1 MPWGAERPRRR
12 CICKAGTYMEGPQV
26 KLWNKNFILIII
38 INFLVFLNHLMIL
51 STFPFYIE
59 YLGGSEAVAGFA
71 AALFSIIAVICRPFI
86 GWMLDNGKRKIIL
99 IVGLCGMALMP
110 VGYLVL
116 ATLFLAF
123 VCRMVHGAS
132 LAFSNTSTST
142 FATDIIPKPRFAE
155 GMGMFGLATALA
167 TAVAPALGLA
177 LMDSMG
183 FPTLFLCA
191 TGSVVI
197 ALILF
202 LMLKTPKV
210 EVQKKPLRLK
220 GLIDKDAVPASATAL
235 VFMLTYGALEN
246 FTAKFAAEQNLP
258 SGGIYFAVMAAAL
271 LATRLLAGK
280 VTDQYGERV
289 FAYSCNG
296 AMLAAFLLMGLCPNI
311 VTYLFSAVLAG
322 FGFGGL
328 EPALQ
333 SMAVA
338 IAPPE
343 RRGSANSTFLCAYDI
358 GIGVGGGI
366 AGVLI
371 SALGYR
377 QMFIIMPLFNV
388 ISVVIY
394 VLWGQNHPSSFTYRK
409 KHRTAVKQQK
419 RVYAPLPP
427 GMHSFYV
434 SLGQLPRW
442 D

>member
-1 MPWGAERPRRR
+1 MQSQ
-12 CICKAGTYMEGPQV
+12 QV
-26 KLWNKNFILIII
+26 KLWNKDFILIIV
-38 INFLVFLNHLMIL
+38 INFLVFMNHLMIL

-71 AALFSIIAVICRPFI
+71 AALFSIIAVVFRPFI

-99 IVGLCGMALMP
+99 IIGLCGMALMP
-110 VGYLVL
+110 IGYLVF
-116 ATLFLAF
+116 ATLYLAF
-123 VCRMVHGAS
+123 VCRMLHGAS

-142 FATDIIPKPRFAE
+142 IATDIIPKPRFAE

-177 LMDSMG
+177 LMDYMG
-183 FPTLFLCA
+183 FTMLFLFTA
-191 TGSVVI
+191 VSIVI

-202 LMLKTPKV
+202 LMMKVPKV
-210 EVQKKPLRLK
+210 EVEKKPLNLK

-258 SGGIYFAVMAAAL
+258 SGGIFFAVMAVAL
-271 LATRLLAGK
+271 LLTRLLAGK
-280 VTDQYGERV
+280 VTDRHGESF
-289 FAYSCNG
+289 FAYSCNA
-296 AMLAAFLLMGLCPNI
+296 AMLIAFLLMGLFPNV
-311 VTYLFSAVLAG
+311 VTYLLAAVLAG

-371 SALGYR
+371 SSFGYS
-377 QMFIIMPLFNV
+377 QMFVIMTVFN
-388 ISVVIY
+388 ILSVVIY
-394 VLWGQNHPSSFTYRK
+394 VLWGRNHPSSFTYRR
-409 KHRTAVKQQK
+409 KHH
-419 RVYAPLPP
+419 LN
-427 GMHSFYV
+427 
-434 SLGQLPRW
+434 
-442 D
+442 

>member
-1 MPWGAERPRRR
+1 MQSQ
-12 CICKAGTYMEGPQV
+12 QV
-26 KLWNKNFILIII
+26 KLWNKDFILIIV
-38 INFLVFLNHLMIL
+38 INFLVFMNHLMIL

-71 AALFSIIAVICRPFI
+71 AALFSIIAVVFRPFI

-99 IVGLCGMALMP
+99 IIGLCGMALMP
-110 VGYLVL
+110 IGYLVF
-116 ATLFLAF
+116 ATLYLAF
-123 VCRMVHGAS
+123 VCRMLHGAS

-142 FATDIIPKPRFAE
+142 IATDIIPKPRFAE

-177 LMDSMG
+177 LMDYMG
-183 FPTLFLCA
+183 FTMLFLFA
-191 TGSVVI
+191 AVSIVI

-202 LMLKTPKV
+202 LMMKVPKV
-210 EVQKKPLRLK
+210 EVEKKPLNLK
-220 GLIDKDAVPASATAL
+220 GLIDKDAVPASATTL

-258 SGGIYFAVMAAAL
+258 SGGIFFAVMAVAL
-271 LATRLLAGK
+271 LLTRLLAGK
-280 VTDQYGERV
+280 VTDRHGESF
-289 FAYSCNG
+289 FAYSCNA
-296 AMLAAFLLMGLCPNI
+296 AMLIAFLLMGLFPN
-311 VTYLFSAVLAG
+311 VATYLLAAVLAG

-371 SALGYR
+371 SSFGYS
-377 QMFIIMPLFNV
+377 QMFVIMTVFN
-388 ISVVIY
+388 ILSVVIY
-394 VLWGQNHPSSFTYRK
+394 VLWGRNHPLSFTYRR
-409 KHRTAVKQQK
+409 KHH
-419 RVYAPLPP
+419 LN
-427 GMHSFYV
+427 
-434 SLGQLPRW
+434 
-442 D
+442 

>member
-1 MPWGAERPRRR
+1 MQSQ
-12 CICKAGTYMEGPQV
+12 QV
-26 KLWNKNFILIII
+26 KLWNKDFILIIV
-38 INFLVFLNHLMIL
+38 INFLVFMNHLMIL

-71 AALFSIIAVICRPFI
+71 AALFSIIAVVFRPFI

-99 IVGLCGMALMP
+99 IIGLCGMALMP
-110 VGYLVL
+110 IGYLVF
-116 ATLFLAF
+116 ATLYLAF
-123 VCRMVHGAS
+123 VCRMLHGAS

-142 FATDIIPKPRFAE
+142 IATDIIPKPRFAE

-177 LMDSMG
+177 LMDYMG
-183 FPTLFLCA
+183 FTMLFLFA
-191 TGSVVI
+191 AVSIVI

-202 LMLKTPKV
+202 LIMKVPKV
-210 EVQKKPLRLK
+210 EVEKKPLNLK

-258 SGGIYFAVMAAAL
+258 SGGIFFAVMAVAL
-271 LATRLLAGK
+271 LLTRLLAGK
-280 VTDQYGERV
+280 VTDRHGESF
-289 FAYSCNG
+289 FAYSCNA
-296 AMLAAFLLMGLCPNI
+296 AMLIAFLLMGLFPNVAI
-311 VTYLFSAVLAG
+311 YLLAAVLAG

-371 SALGYR
+371 SSFGYS
-377 QMFIIMPLFNV
+377 QMFVIMTMFN
-388 ISVVIY
+388 ILSVVIY
-394 VLWGQNHPSSFTYRK
+394 VLWGRNHPSSFTCRRK
-409 KHRTAVKQQK
+409 HH
-419 RVYAPLPP
+419 LN
-427 GMHSFYV
+427 
-434 SLGQLPRW
+434 
-442 D
+442 

>member
-1 MPWGAERPRRR
+1 MQSQ
-12 CICKAGTYMEGPQV
+12 QV
-26 KLWNKNFILIII
+26 KLWNKDFILIIV
-38 INFLVFLNHLMIL
+38 INFLVFMNHLMIL

-71 AALFSIIAVICRPFI
+71 AALFSIIAVVFRPFI

-99 IVGLCGMALMP
+99 IIGLCGMALMP
-110 VGYLVL
+110 IGYLVF
-116 ATLFLAF
+116 ATLYLAF
-123 VCRMVHGAS
+123 VCRMLHGAS

-142 FATDIIPKPRFAE
+142 IATDIIPKPRFAE

-177 LMDSMG
+177 LMDYMG
-183 FPTLFLCA
+183 FTMLFLFA
-191 TGSVVI
+191 AVSIVI

-202 LMLKTPKV
+202 LIMKVPKV
-210 EVQKKPLRLK
+210 EVEKKPLNLK

-258 SGGIYFAVMAAAL
+258 SGGIFFAVMAVAL
-271 LATRLLAGK
+271 LLTRLLAGK
-280 VTDQYGERV
+280 VTDRHGESF
-289 FAYSCNG
+289 FAYSCNA
-296 AMLAAFLLMGLCPNI
+296 AMLIAFLLMGLFPN
-311 VTYLFSAVLAG
+311 VATYLLAAVLAG

-371 SALGYR
+371 SSFGYS
-377 QMFIIMPLFNV
+377 QMFVIMTVFN
-388 ISVVIY
+388 ILSVVIY
-394 VLWGQNHPSSFTYRK
+394 VLWGRNHPSPFTYRR
-409 KHRTAVKQQK
+409 KHH
-419 RVYAPLPP
+419 LN
-427 GMHSFYV
+427 
-434 SLGQLPRW
+434 
-442 D
+442 

>member
-1 MPWGAERPRRR
+1 MQSQ
-12 CICKAGTYMEGPQV
+12 QV
-26 KLWNKNFILIII
+26 KLWNKDFILIIV
-38 INFLVFLNHLMIL
+38 INFLVFMNHLMIL

-71 AALFSIIAVICRPFI
+71 AALFSIIAVVFRPFI

-99 IVGLCGMALMP
+99 IIGLCGMALMP
-110 VGYLVL
+110 IGYLVF
-116 ATLFLAF
+116 ATLYLAF
-123 VCRMVHGAS
+123 VCRMLHGAS

-142 FATDIIPKPRFAE
+142 IATDIIPKPRFAE

-177 LMDSMG
+177 LMDYMG
-183 FPTLFLCA
+183 FTMLFLFA
-191 TGSVVI
+191 AVSIVI

-202 LMLKTPKV
+202 LMMKVPKV
-210 EVQKKPLRLK
+210 DVEKKPLNLK
-220 GLIDKDAVPASATAL
+220 GLIDKGAVPASATAL

-258 SGGIYFAVMAAAL
+258 SGGIFFAVMAVAL
-271 LATRLLAGK
+271 LLTRLLAGK
-280 VTDQYGERV
+280 VTDRHGESF
-289 FAYSCNG
+289 FAYSCNA
-296 AMLAAFLLMGLCPNI
+296 AMLIAFLLMGLFPN
-311 VTYLFSAVLAG
+311 VATYLLAAVLAG

-371 SALGYR
+371 SSFGYS
-377 QMFIIMPLFNV
+377 QMFVIMTVFN
-388 ISVVIY
+388 ILSVVIY
-394 VLWGQNHPSSFTYRK
+394 VLWGRNHPSSFTCRRK
-409 KHRTAVKQQK
+409 HH
-419 RVYAPLPP
+419 LN
-427 GMHSFYV
+427 
-434 SLGQLPRW
+434 
-442 D
+442 

>member
-1 MPWGAERPRRR
+1 MQSQ
-12 CICKAGTYMEGPQV
+12 QV
-26 KLWNKNFILIII
+26 KLWNKDFILIIV
-38 INFLVFLNHLMIL
+38 INFLVFMNHLMIL

-71 AALFSIIAVICRPFI
+71 AALFSIIAVVFRPFI

-99 IVGLCGMALMP
+99 IIGLCGMALMP
-110 VGYLVL
+110 IGYPVF
-116 ATLFLAF
+116 ATLYLAF
-123 VCRMVHGAS
+123 VCRMLHGAS

-142 FATDIIPKPRFAE
+142 IATDIIPKPRFAE

-177 LMDSMG
+177 LMDYMG
-183 FPTLFLCA
+183 FTMLFLFA
-191 TGSVVI
+191 AVSIVI

-202 LMLKTPKV
+202 LMMKVPKV
-210 EVQKKPLRLK
+210 EVEKKPLNLK

-258 SGGIYFAVMAAAL
+258 SGGIFFAVMAVAL
-271 LATRLLAGK
+271 LLTRLLAGK
-280 VTDQYGERV
+280 VTDRHGESF
-289 FAYSCNG
+289 FAYSCNA
-296 AMLAAFLLMGLCPNI
+296 AMLIAFLLMGLFPNV
-311 VTYLFSAVLAG
+311 VTYLLAAVLAG

-371 SALGYR
+371 SSFGYS
-377 QMFIIMPLFNV
+377 QMFVIMTVFN
-388 ISVVIY
+388 ILSVVIY
-394 VLWGQNHPSSFTYRK
+394 VLWGRNHPSSFTYRR
-409 KHRTAVKQQK
+409 KHH
-419 RVYAPLPP
+419 LN
-427 GMHSFYV
+427 
-434 SLGQLPRW
+434 
-442 D
+442 

>member
-1 MPWGAERPRRR
+1 MQSQ
-12 CICKAGTYMEGPQV
+12 QV
-26 KLWNKNFILIII
+26 KLWNKDFILIIV
-38 INFLVFLNHLMIL
+38 INFLVFMNHLMIL

-71 AALFSIIAVICRPFI
+71 AALFSIIAVVFRPFI

-99 IVGLCGMALMP
+99 IIGLCGMALMP
-110 VGYLVL
+110 IGYLVF
-116 ATLFLAF
+116 ATLYLAF
-123 VCRMVHGAS
+123 VCRMLHGAS

-142 FATDIIPKPRFAE
+142 IATDIIPKPRFAE

-177 LMDSMG
+177 LMDYMG
-183 FPTLFLCA
+183 FTMLFLFA
-191 TGSVVI
+191 AVSIVI

-202 LMLKTPKV
+202 LIMKVPKV
-210 EVQKKPLRLK
+210 EVEKKPLNLK

-258 SGGIYFAVMAAAL
+258 SGGIFFAVMAVAL
-271 LATRLLAGK
+271 LLTRLLAGK
-280 VTDQYGERV
+280 VTDRHGESF
-289 FAYSCNG
+289 FAYSCNA
-296 AMLAAFLLMGLCPNI
+296 AMLIAFLLMGLFPN
-311 VTYLFSAVLAG
+311 VATYLLAAVLAG

-371 SALGYR
+371 SSFGYS
-377 QMFIIMPLFNV
+377 QMFVIMTVFN
-388 ISVVIY
+388 ILSVVIY
-394 VLWGQNHPSSFTYRK
+394 VLWGRNHPSSFTCRRK
-409 KHRTAVKQQK
+409 HH
-419 RVYAPLPP
+419 LN
-427 GMHSFYV
+427 
-434 SLGQLPRW
+434 
-442 D
+442 

>member
-1 MPWGAERPRRR
+1 MQSQ
-12 CICKAGTYMEGPQV
+12 QV
-26 KLWNKNFILIII
+26 KLWNKDFILIIV
-38 INFLVFLNHLMIL
+38 INFLVFMNHLMIL

-71 AALFSIIAVICRPFI
+71 AALFSIIAVVFRPFI

-99 IVGLCGMALMP
+99 IIGLCGMALMP
-110 VGYLVL
+110 IGYLVF
-116 ATLFLAF
+116 ATLYLVF
-123 VCRMVHGAS
+123 VCRMLHGAS

-142 FATDIIPKPRFAE
+142 IATDIIPKPRFAE

-177 LMDSMG
+177 LMDYMG
-183 FPTLFLCA
+183 FTTLFLFA
-191 TGSVVI
+191 AVSIVI

-202 LMLKTPKV
+202 LIMKVPKV
-210 EVQKKPLRLK
+210 EVEKKPLNLK

-258 SGGIYFAVMAAAL
+258 SGGIFFAVMAVAL
-271 LATRLLAGK
+271 LLTRLLAGK
-280 VTDQYGERV
+280 VTDRHGESF
-289 FAYSCNG
+289 FAYSCNA
-296 AMLAAFLLMGLCPNI
+296 AMLIAFLLMGLFPN
-311 VTYLFSAVLAG
+311 VATYLLAAVLAG

-371 SALGYR
+371 SSFGYS
-377 QMFIIMPLFNV
+377 QMFVIMTVFN
-388 ISVVIY
+388 ILSVVIY
-394 VLWGQNHPSSFTYRK
+394 VLWGRNHPSSFTCRRK
-409 KHRTAVKQQK
+409 HH
-419 RVYAPLPP
+419 LN
-427 GMHSFYV
+427 
-434 SLGQLPRW
+434 
-442 D
+442 

>member
-1 MPWGAERPRRR
+1 MQSQ
-12 CICKAGTYMEGPQV
+12 QV
-26 KLWNKNFILIII
+26 KLWNKDFILIIV
-38 INFLVFLNHLMIL
+38 INFLVFMNHLMIL

-71 AALFSIIAVICRPFI
+71 AALFSIIAVVFRPFI

-99 IVGLCGMALMP
+99 IIGLCGMALMP
-110 VGYLVL
+110 IGYLVF
-116 ATLFLAF
+116 ATLYLAF
-123 VCRMVHGAS
+123 VCRMLHGAS

-142 FATDIIPKPRFAE
+142 IATDIIPKPRFAE

-177 LMDSMG
+177 LMDYMG
-183 FPTLFLCA
+183 FTMLFLFA
-191 TGSVVI
+191 AVSIVI

-202 LMLKTPKV
+202 LMMKVPKV
-210 EVQKKPLRLK
+210 EVEKKPLNLK
-220 GLIDKDAVPASATAL
+220 GLIDKDAVPASATTL

-258 SGGIYFAVMAAAL
+258 SGGIFFAVMAVAL
-271 LATRLLAGK
+271 LLTRLLAGK
-280 VTDQYGERV
+280 VTDRHGESF
-289 FAYSCNG
+289 FAYSCNA
-296 AMLAAFLLMGLCPNI
+296 AMLIAFLLMGLFPNV
-311 VTYLFSAVLAG
+311 VTYLLAAVLAG

-371 SALGYR
+371 SSFGYS
-377 QMFIIMPLFNV
+377 QMFVIMTVFNILF
-388 ISVVIY
+388 VVVY
-394 VLWGQNHPSSFTYRK
+394 VMWGRNNPSSFTYRR
-409 KHRTAVKQQK
+409 KHH
-419 RVYAPLPP
+419 LN
-427 GMHSFYV
+427 
-434 SLGQLPRW
+434 
-442 D
+442 

>member
-1 MPWGAERPRRR
+1 MQSQ
-12 CICKAGTYMEGPQV
+12 QV
-26 KLWNKNFILIII
+26 KLWNKDFILIIV
-38 INFLVFLNHLMIL
+38 INFLVFMNHLMIL

-59 YLGGSEAVAGFA
+59 YLSGSEAVAGFA
-71 AALFSIIAVICRPFI
+71 AALFSIIAVVFRPFI

-99 IVGLCGMALMP
+99 IIGLCGMALMP
-110 VGYLVL
+110 IGYLVF
-116 ATLFLAF
+116 ATLYLAF
-123 VCRMVHGAS
+123 VCRMLHGAS

-142 FATDIIPKPRFAE
+142 IATDIIPKPRFAE

-177 LMDSMG
+177 LMDYMG
-183 FPTLFLCA
+183 FTMLFLFA
-191 TGSVVI
+191 AVSIVI

-202 LMLKTPKV
+202 LMMKVPKV
-210 EVQKKPLRLK
+210 EVEKKPLNLK

-258 SGGIYFAVMAAAL
+258 SGGIFFAVMAVAL
-271 LATRLLAGK
+271 LLTRLLAGK
-280 VTDQYGERV
+280 VTDRHGESF
-289 FAYSCNG
+289 FAYSCNA
-296 AMLAAFLLMGLCPNI
+296 AMLIAFLLMGLFPNV
-311 VTYLFSAVLAG
+311 VTYLLAAVLAG

-371 SALGYR
+371 SSFGYS
-377 QMFIIMPLFNV
+377 QMFVIMTVFN
-388 ISVVIY
+388 ILSVVIY
-394 VLWGQNHPSSFTYRK
+394 VLWGRNHPSSFTYRR
-409 KHRTAVKQQK
+409 KHH
-419 RVYAPLPP
+419 LN
-427 GMHSFYV
+427 
-434 SLGQLPRW
+434 
-442 D
+442 

>member
-1 MPWGAERPRRR
+1 MQSQ
-12 CICKAGTYMEGPQV
+12 QV
-26 KLWNKNFILIII
+26 KLWNKDFILIIV
-38 INFLVFLNHLMIL
+38 INFLVFMNHLMIL

-71 AALFSIIAVICRPFI
+71 AALFSIIAVVFRPFI
-86 GWMLDNGKRKIIL
+86 GWMLDNGKKKIIL
-99 IVGLCGMALMP
+99 IIGLCGMALMP
-110 VGYLVL
+110 IGYLVF
-116 ATLFLAF
+116 ATLYLAF
-123 VCRMVHGAS
+123 VCRMLHGAS

-142 FATDIIPKPRFAE
+142 IATDIIPKPRFAE

-177 LMDSMG
+177 LMDYMG
-183 FPTLFLCA
+183 FTMLFLFA
-191 TGSVVI
+191 AVSIVI

-202 LMLKTPKV
+202 LMMKVPKV
-210 EVQKKPLRLK
+210 EVEKKPLNLK

-258 SGGIYFAVMAAAL
+258 SGGIFFAVMAVAL
-271 LATRLLAGK
+271 LLTRLLAGK
-280 VTDQYGERV
+280 VTDRHGESF
-289 FAYSCNG
+289 FAYSCNA
-296 AMLAAFLLMGLCPNI
+296 AMLIAFLLMGLFPNV
-311 VTYLFSAVLAG
+311 VTYLLAAVLAG

-371 SALGYR
+371 SSFGYS
-377 QMFIIMPLFNV
+377 QMFVIMTVFN
-388 ISVVIY
+388 ILSVVIY
-394 VLWGQNHPSSFTYRK
+394 VLWGRNHPSSFTYRR
-409 KHRTAVKQQK
+409 KHH
-419 RVYAPLPP
+419 LN
-427 GMHSFYV
+427 
-434 SLGQLPRW
+434 
-442 D
+442 

>member
-1 MPWGAERPRRR
+1 MQSQ
-12 CICKAGTYMEGPQV
+12 QV
-26 KLWNKNFILIII
+26 KLWNKDFILIIV
-38 INFLVFLNHLMIL
+38 INFLVFMNHLMIL

-71 AALFSIIAVICRPFI
+71 AALFSIIAVVFRPFI

-99 IVGLCGMALMP
+99 IIGLCGMALMP
-110 VGYLVL
+110 IGYLVF
-116 ATLFLAF
+116 ATLYLVF
-123 VCRMVHGAS
+123 VCRMLHGAS

-142 FATDIIPKPRFAE
+142 IATDIIPKPRFAE

-177 LMDSMG
+177 LMDYMG
-183 FPTLFLCA
+183 FTTLFLFA
-191 TGSVVI
+191 AVSIVT

-202 LMLKTPKV
+202 LIMKVPKV
-210 EVQKKPLRLK
+210 EVEKKPLNLK
-220 GLIDKDAVPASATAL
+220 GVIDKDAVPASATAL

-258 SGGIYFAVMAAAL
+258 SGGIFFAVMAVAL
-271 LATRLLAGK
+271 LLTRLLAGK
-280 VTDQYGERV
+280 VTGRHGESF
-289 FAYSCNG
+289 FAYSCNA
-296 AMLAAFLLMGLCPNI
+296 AMLIAFLLMGLFPNV
-311 VTYLFSAVLAG
+311 VTFLLAAVLAG

-371 SALGYR
+371 SSFGYS
-377 QMFIIMPLFNV
+377 QMFVIMTVFN
-388 ISVVIY
+388 ILSVVIY
-394 VLWGQNHPSSFTYRK
+394 VLWGRNHPSSFTYRR
-409 KHRTAVKQQK
+409 KHH
-419 RVYAPLPP
+419 LN
-427 GMHSFYV
+427 
-434 SLGQLPRW
+434 
-442 D
+442 